1 MDILPKFRDFPL
13 PPHHPTPM
21 KLLRKL
27 IATFLRAEDG
37 PTAVE
42 YAIMAAAVIGVCIL
56 AITQLGATTNSVYT
70 NSANKITAS

>member
-1 MDILPKFRDFPL
+1 
-13 PPHHPTPM
+13 M
-21 KLLRKL
+21 KRLRKL
-27 IATFLRAEDG
+27 IATFLRVEDG